1 MITVEVAYALPD
13 NQLIIALF
21 VEPFCTAE
29 QAILQSGILHEF
41 PEIDLNKNKI
51 GLFSE
56 ICSLSKVLNEND
68 RVEIYRCLAID
79 PMEARRQR
87 SVKQKQ

>member
-1 MITVEVAYALPD
+1 MPD
-13 NQLIIALF
+13 NQLIITLF
-21 VEPFCTAE
+21 VEPSCTAE

-41 PEIDLNKNKI
+41 LEIDLNKNKI

-87 SVKQKQ
+87 AVKQKQ